1 MSRRLAARAVCTV
14 ALALC
19 TAVQAAPFAVQLGL
33 DRLVI
38 DTPPGFTDS
47 GSFGSPRLTE
57 IAENLAEASS
67 RVLAFALADADAR
80 KFAVGDSL
88 DLRRYLLA
96 VTPRATERDR
106 MTAAQFAALVQTAG
120 RGLGPAPDAKL
131 VADLRAYLKE
141 RAPQQAHLIA
151 DFKREPQLLSVMQGT
166 MIPQPGRWIDGPP
179 LFKVSS
185 MTLVLVGGK
194 AVYLS
199 AFSAYDGPADAEWVR
214 TVAERWLEDLQ
225 RLNR

>member
-1 MSRRLAARAVCTV
+1 V

-33 DRLVI
+33 DRLVV

-67 RVLAFALADADAR
+67 RVLAFALSDADAR
-80 KFAVGDSL
+80 RFAVGDAL
-88 DLRRYLLA
+88 ELRRYLLA

-106 MTAAQFAALVQTAG
+106 MTSAQFEALVQTAG
-120 RGLGPAPDAKL
+120 RGLGPAPDAKAT
-131 VADLRAYLKE
+131 ADVKKYLRE
-141 RAPQQAHLIA
+141 RTARQAHLLA
-151 DFKREPQLLSVMQGT
+151 DFRRDPHLLSVMQGT
-166 MIPQPGRWIDGPP
+166 MVPQPGRWIDDPP
-179 LFKVSS
+179 VFKVSS

-194 AVYLS
+194 AIYLS

-214 TVAERWLEDLQ
+214 TVAERWVEDLQ